1 MQPQKFLATIA
12 LLSGLAL
19 ASLHAQQFDPRIA
32 NPSFPPKTGPRVV
45 IDAAHFNF
53 AEQTDAFVDVL
64 RSDGFRVSSQT
75 ARWNGATLAQTD
87 VLVVMGP
94 LPVDANTLVAKGA
107 EHYRWSDDGRQ
118 SAFTSAEVLAVVQWV
133 RAGGSL
139 LLVLDHSPFASAA
152 RMLLQALGIDVRDS
166 FTWDGNRR
174 PPDYVYGPDNFWQN
188 FSFILFSRDYASL
201 GAHPILEGRNASE
214 RVNRVTTYGGSSL
227 VGPVGSS
234 PLLLLSAE
242 AFDYWR
248 DPPERGGA
256 SHRVPA
262 AGRAQAVAF
271 PLDAG
276 RVVVVTEFS
285 PFTVVWGGLGD
296 PDGKIGTGMAY
307 AGADDRQFV
316 VNTIRWLARVIP

>member
-1 MQPQKFLATIA
+1 MKR
-12 LLSGLAL
+12 LLGCSVAVLAL
-19 ASLHAQQFDPRIA
+19 AAVHAQQFDTRIA

-45 IDAAHFNF
+45 IDAAHLNF
-53 AEQTDAFVDVL
+53 AERTDAFVDVL

-75 ARWNGATLAQTD
+75 TRWNADTLAQTD

-94 LPVDANTLVAKGA
+94 LAVGEKTLVAKGV
-107 EHYRWSDDGRQ
+107 EHYWWSDEGRQ
-118 SAFTSAEVLAVVQWV
+118 SAFTSAEVLAVVRWV

-139 LLVLDHSPFASAA
+139 LLVVDHSPRPSAA
-152 RMLLQALGIDVRDS
+152 RMLLQALGVDVRDS
-166 FTWDGNRR
+166 MTWEANNRR
-174 PPDYVYGPDNFWQN
+174 PPGYVYGLQAYWQV
-188 FSFILFSRDYASL
+188 FSYILFSHDYASL
-201 GAHPILEGRNASE
+201 GAHPILEGRNTSE
-214 RVNRVTTYGGSSL
+214 RVNRVATYGGSSL

-234 PLLLLSAE
+234 PLLLLSTE
-242 AFDYWR
+242 AVDFWQ

-256 SHRVPA
+256 RHRVPA

-276 RVVVVTEFS
+276 RVVVVADFS
-285 PFTVVWGGLGD
+285 PFTAGPGELGD
-296 PDGKIGTGMAY
+296 PDGKIGIGMAY

>member
-1 MQPQKFLATIA
+1 MKYFLRCSAA
-12 LLSGLAL
+12 GLAL
-19 ASLHAQQFDPRIA
+19 AAVLHAQQFDTRIA

-53 AEQTDAFVDVL
+53 AAHTDAFVDVL

-75 ARWNGATLAQTD
+75 TRWNAATLSQTD

-94 LPVDANTLVAKGA
+94 KAVEETTLVAKGV
-107 EHYRWSDDGRQ
+107 EHYWWSDEGRQ
-118 SAFTSAEVLAVVQWV
+118 SAFTSAEVLAVVRWI

-139 LLVLDHSPFASAA
+139 LLVVDHSPHASAA
-152 RMLLQALGIDVRDS
+152 RMLLQAFGVDVRDS
-166 FTWDGNRR
+166 MTWDGNRR
-174 PPDYVYGPDNFWQN
+174 PPDYVYGPEPIWQCYCV
-188 FSFILFSRDYASL
+188 SFILFSRDYASL

-214 RVNRVTTYGGSSL
+214 RLNRVTTYGGSSL
-227 VGPVGSS
+227 VGPVGSA

-242 AFDYWR
+242 AFDFWK

-256 SHRVPA
+256 EHRVPA

-276 RVVVVTEFS
+276 RVVVVSEFG
-285 PFTVVWGGLGD
+285 PFTAAWGFPGD
-296 PDGKIGTGMAY
+296 PDGKIGIGMAY

-316 VNTIRWLARVIP
+316 VNTIRWLARVIR